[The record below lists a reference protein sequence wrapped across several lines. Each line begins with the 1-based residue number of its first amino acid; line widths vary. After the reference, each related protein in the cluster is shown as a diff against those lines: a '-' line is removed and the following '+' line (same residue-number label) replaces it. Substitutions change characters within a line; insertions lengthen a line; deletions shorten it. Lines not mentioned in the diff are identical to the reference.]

1 MSLRIKAKR
10 ATRTWRSSEA
20 LSAASAAASAFAS
33 ASSPRNVSKSRSC
46 ARHALSR
53 ASEPSCSAPSKS
65 RTYYTAHN
73 RDDASVLFRNNINA
87 RTRARRAS
95 CRAPPSRM
103 APSAAAR
110 AASAAAASRRASP
123 AAAVASASRATATAA
138 ASDAVVFAAT
148 ASAAATTTAVGQLY
162 SKPYILQRTEPSYL
176 RPGRRPARPPGA
188 PSAQPAWP
196 NADEPPPGP
205 RSAMAQ

>member
-1 MSLRIKAKR
+1 VR
-10 ATRTWRSSEA
+10 
-20 LSAASAAASAFAS
+20 
-33 ASSPRNVSKSRSC
+33 
-46 ARHALSR
+46 
-53 ASEPSCSAPSKS
+53 APSLVPRLRALLQRALQITHLQHTKEMIRVS
-65 RTYYTAHN
+65 FFETII
-73 RDDASVLFRNNINA
+73 DA

-95 CRAPPSRM
+95 SRAPPSRM

-123 AAAVASASRATATAA
+123 AAAVTSASRAAATAA

-148 ASAAATTTAVGQLY
+148 ASAAANNTSSGSVIFRAFFAQQ
-162 SKPYILQRTEPSYL
+162 SEPSYL